1 MRKLRE
7 LFSVQVSKNPR
18 GIILLAIL
26 NFNIFF
32 ILISALI
39 ISSFSLHGTEQMSF
53 LEAAFCTI
61 TMILDAG
68 CVSFVIEDIGTA
80 NVLLALLCLVIIF
93 VGMISFTGAVI
104 GYITSW
110 ISGFIEN
117 ANAGSRKLEL
127 SDHIVILNWNNR
139 ASEIVNDLL
148 YSRKKHIVLVL
159 VDDRRD
165 EIVKEID
172 ERISDTISRENDDLK
187 KLYEKYDFFR
197 RHYYYWK
204 YHYRKNLTVI
214 VREGE
219 IFSSKQ
225 LRDISLE
232 RAKTVIILEND
243 YSNSLCKY
251 EAFEKQNRSNGENSK
266 TIKTLMQVA
275 DITGS
280 DYSDDNQKIIVE
292 ITNQWAEE
300 LVNKVIRAKQV
311 DGKCNIVPVRVNEIL
326 GELLAQ
332 FCLMPELNLVYRELF
347 SNKGASFFTV
357 ESEQTDEIAGVTDYL
372 VDHRHAIPLTSMESN
387 GVPHFYYMAGDQ
399 TDINLTSM
407 IMPSEYTV
415 DYKYKYM
422 KDTKNVVILG
432 HNSKCHSLMQGF
444 VAFCNEFGKE
454 AANGDILRIT
464 VIDDQ
469 NNLEKMNYYRE
480 YPFVQKTIAADIYQ
494 KDVIINAIK
503 EAVDTATDDTSILI
517 LSDDMVSND
526 DIDANALTNLIY
538 VQDIIND
545 KLDENPDFDTES
557 IDVIVEIIDPK
568 HHDIVSSYSVK
579 NVVISN
585 RFISKMITQIGE
597 KEALF
602 NFYQDILT
610 YDEEDSTDYESKEI
624 YIRPLGE
631 LFTST
636 PEPTTAD
643 QFIRALYIKSI
654 TVPMDDGAINPM
666 LALGYIKH
674 DGHMILFSGDQRT
687 VNIRFDPDDK
697 LIVFS
702 NH

>member
-1 MRKLRE
+1 MHKLRE
-7 LFSVQVSKNPR
+7 YFSVQISKNPR
-18 GIILLAIL
+18 GVILLVIFT
-26 NFNIFF
+26 FNILF
-32 ILISALI
+32 ILFSALV
-39 ISSFSLHGTEQMSF
+39 ISSFSLRGTEHMSF

-80 NVLLALLCLVIIF
+80 NVMLAVFSLIIIF
-93 VGMISFTGAVI
+93 IGMISFTGAVI

-117 ANAGSRKLEL
+117 ANTGSRKLVL

-139 ASEIVNDLL
+139 ASEIINDLL
-148 YSRKKHIVLVL
+148 YSRRKHNVVVL
-159 VDDRRD
+159 VDDRRE

-172 ERISDTISRENDDLK
+172 ERVSDTIARENEDLK
-187 KLYEKYDFFR
+187 ELYRKYDFFR

-204 YHYRKNLTVI
+204 YHYRKNLTI
-214 VREGE
+214 IIREGE

-225 LRDISLE
+225 LHDISLE
-232 RAKTVIILEND
+232 KAKSVIILEND

-251 EAFEKQNRSNGENSK
+251 ESYEKKNRSNGENSK

-292 ITNQWAEE
+292 ITNQWTEE
-300 LVNKVIRAKQV
+300 LVGKIIRAKQV

-332 FCLMPELNLVYRELF
+332 FCIMPELNLVYRELF
-347 SNKGASFFTV
+347 SNKGASFFTI
-357 ESEQTDEIAGVTDYL
+357 ESDETDEIKGITNYL
-372 VDHRHAIPLTSMESN
+372 TNHRHAIPLTSMESK
-387 GVPHFYYMAGDQ
+387 GVPHFYFMAGEQ
-399 TDINLTSM
+399 AEINLTSM
-407 IMPSEYTV
+407 VMPSEYKV
-415 DYKYKYM
+415 DYKYKYQ
-422 KDTKNVVILG
+422 KETKNVVILG
-432 HNSKCHSLMQGF
+432 HNSKCNSLMEGF

-454 AANGDILRIT
+454 AVNGDILRIT

-469 NNLEKMNYYRE
+469 SNLEKMNYYKE
-480 YPFVQKTIAADIYQ
+480 YPFVQKTIPADIYQ
-494 KDVIINAIK
+494 KDLIIGAIK
-503 EAVDTATDDTSILI
+503 EAVDVVSDDTSILI
-517 LSDDMVSND
+517 LSDDLASVEET
-526 DIDANALTNLIY
+526 DANALTNLIY

-545 KLDENPDFDTES
+545 KLEENPDFDTES

-568 HHDIVSSYSVK
+568 HYDIVSSYSVK

-610 YDEEDSTDYESKEI
+610 YDEENSEDFESKEI
-624 YIRPLGE
+624 YIRQLGE
-631 LFTST
+631 LFTSI

-643 QFIRALYIKSI
+643 QFIRALYHQSI
-654 TVPMDDGAINPM
+654 TVPMEDGAINPI

-674 DGHMILFSGDQRT
+674 DGRMILFSGDQRAL
-687 VNIRFDPDDK
+687 NIRFDQDDK